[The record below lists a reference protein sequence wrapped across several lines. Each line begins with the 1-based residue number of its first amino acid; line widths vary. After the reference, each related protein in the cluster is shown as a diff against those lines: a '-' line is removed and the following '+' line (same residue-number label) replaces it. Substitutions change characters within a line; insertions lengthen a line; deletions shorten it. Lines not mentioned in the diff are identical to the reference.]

1 MKIKNFKLKLLVLSI
16 LLTIPL
22 QAKSNKPSYDNPSNP
37 SKYQGVGDFTNINIG
52 NFNLGDISGIADKYN
67 NAMSPVREQLDRVKG
82 ATERGKAVFEKN
94 FRWREWRK
102 IGGFDGALNERLKAM
117 QNYANKW
124 KGSMNFGGVGT
135 NVFVVHITSKVI
147 VPPLVKIA
155 KKAVSEVEKNVTH
168 IVEKAVGK
176 ADDFE
181 NKLINKIYDKLGVNK
196 LEEKINQAVDKVKEA
211 DAKVNKF
218 ILTGTD
224 KIGQFKQDIDALV
237 SAGYD
242 INDMLRDDNGNLLV
256 KIGNVYVK
264 SKDILKTLNKYAKN
278 SGIEKGIQKAEMVEG
293 FINEWDM
300 IAERKIR
307 NAINSTSYELGYLL
321 ADEIIARNDYVK
333 NLSYQATPV
342 GKKVVTTGVP
352 IGKST
357 PDMTRPFERYNVD
370 KVFLENT
377 PLGFQEDE
385 SNPADK
391 KYKENEKFHRETK
404 EIFVD
409 NFKEALTGKPK
420 DSTDGNVI
428 GYKKP
433 KIAKDSV
440 QKTAFSNAPFIFN
453 EDDENANEKN
463 ATILKAIPR
472 VQAETQLKT
481 QFEATKMAQVI
492 KASNLISTGEASL
505 GVGATVSNTT
515 VTKGGYSALVYKPP
529 KKFWIEYYGNST
541 ATFNSEGKSD
551 PILTSKVLQNA
562 YFETEKKYSKMAED
576 SVRVLQEAYDTQ
588 MAEMGTTHLT
598 GFEKDETKQG
608 RTAESNII
616 NKAKSENVK
625 DLLNAGNSYLMAEDN
640 HDYINEN
647 QDKRKKLYKERA
659 EIEKIANA
667 VKNEHNAF
675 RDWQNAY
682 YNDLVFEQAFDSYY
696 ANFKVEMFE
705 NEARNNPEKFKK
717 LTREQRKKKNEL
729 LAKAFGSDTNKI
741 VEAKKR
747 LDILL
752 KRRLMVI
759 EQLNRNLGNQG
770 ARFKTM
776 LDAVEYVKKHLN
788 DNDGTEESQER
799 NAMNLKRLY
808 QAMAVI
814 TSQTREEIG
823 LISKN
828 VINSKRTEEI
838 ERMILADM
846 ELDIQLKDME
856 DIVNNANSKSMK
868 NETNQAKEII
878 KNPEYLVK
886 FKRQY

>member
-1 MKIKNFKLKLLVLSI
+1 MKMKINKWRMLILVI
-16 LLTIPL
+16 LLSIPL
-22 QAKSNKPSYDNPSNP
+22 QAKTNKPSYNNPSNP
-37 SKYQGVGDFTNINIG
+37 PKYQGFDYNVGIG
-52 NFNLGDISGIADKYN
+52 DVNLGNVADKYN
-67 NAMSPVREQLDRVKG
+67 NAMTPVRQNLDKLKG
-82 ATERGKAVFEKN
+82 ISEKSKEVFGRE
-94 FRWREWRK
+94 FSWRKWHK
-102 IGGFDGALNERLKAM
+102 IGGLDGAIKDRIKTLS
-117 QNYANKW
+117 NYANKW
-124 KGSMNFGGVGT
+124 TGNMNLTGVGT

-155 KKAVSEVEKNVTH
+155 KKAVSEVEKNLTTA
-168 IVEKAVGK
+168 VEKTFGK
-176 ADDFE
+176 ADEFE
-181 NKLINKIYDKLGVNK
+181 NRMINKVYDKLGVNK
-196 LEEKINQAVDKVKEA
+196 LEEKINSAIDKVKEA

-224 KIGQFKQDIDALV
+224 KIGEFKQDIDTLV
-237 SAGYD
+237 NAGYD
-242 INDMLRDDNGNLLV
+242 INDMFQDDNGNLLV
-256 KIGNVYVK
+256 KIGNVYIK
-264 SKDILKTLNKYAKN
+264 SKDIVKTLNKYAKN
-278 SGIEKGIQKAEMVEG
+278 PAVEKGIQKTEMVEG

-342 GKKVVTTGVP
+342 GKKVVTSGVP
-352 IGKST
+352 IGRST

-391 KYKENEKFHRETK
+391 KYKENEKFHKETT

-433 KIAKDSV
+433 KVAKDSV
-440 QKTAFSNAPFIFN
+440 QKTAYTNAPFIFD
-453 EDDENANEKN
+453 EDDEKGNEKN

-472 VQAETQLKT
+472 VQTEKQLRT
-481 QFEATKMAQVI
+481 ELEATKMAQVL
-492 KASNLISTGEASL
+492 KATNLISTGTGSL
-505 GVGATVSNTT
+505 GVGATVTNATE
-515 VTKGGYSALVYKPP
+515 TKGAYTALVFKPP
-529 KKFWIEYYGNST
+529 RKVKIEYYGNST
-541 ATFNSEGKSD
+541 GVFKSEGKTD
-551 PILTSKVLQNA
+551 PILTSKVLQNT
-562 YFETEKKYSKMAED
+562 YFETEKKYNKMAED

-608 RTAESNII
+608 RTAESSII
-616 NKAKSENVK
+616 NKAKANSVKELLNSEN
-625 DLLNAGNSYLMAEDN
+625 SYMLAEDN

-682 YNDLVFEQAFDSYY
+682 YNDLVFEQAFDVYY
-696 ANFKVEMFE
+696 GNFKAEFFKD
-705 NEARNNPEKFKK
+705 EAKKNPERFKQMS
-717 LTREQRKKKNEL
+717 REDRKKKNKL
-729 LAKAFGSDTNKI
+729 LAQSFGEDTNKI
-741 VEAKKR
+741 VEAKKK
-747 LDILL
+747 LDNLL
-752 KRRLMVI
+752 RRRMMVI

-776 LDAVEYVKKHLN
+776 LDAVEYVKKHLE
-788 DNDGTEESQER
+788 DSDSQESQER
-799 NAMNLKRLY
+799 NALNLKRLY

-838 ERMILADM
+838 EKMLLAEIETEM
-846 ELDIQLKDME
+846 KLDIYDNEIRSGKAPNFVMEKNEVKKILKD
-856 DIVNNANSKSMK
+856 
-868 NETNQAKEII
+868 
-878 KNPEYLVK
+878 PEYL
-886 FKRQY
+886 FKYNK

>member
-1 MKIKNFKLKLLVLSI
+1 MKMKINKWRMLILVI
-16 LLTIPL
+16 LLSIPL
-22 QAKSNKPSYDNPSNP
+22 QAKTNKPSYNNPSNP
-37 SKYQGVGDFTNINIG
+37 PKYQGFDYNVGIG
-52 NFNLGDISGIADKYN
+52 DVNLGNVADKYN
-67 NAMSPVREQLDRVKG
+67 NAMTPVRQNLDKLKG
-82 ATERGKAVFEKN
+82 ISEKSKEVFGRE
-94 FRWREWRK
+94 FSWRKWHK
-102 IGGFDGALNERLKAM
+102 IGGLDGAIKDRIKTLS
-117 QNYANKW
+117 NYANKW
-124 KGSMNFGGVGT
+124 TGNMNLTGVGT

-155 KKAVSEVEKNVTH
+155 KKAVSEVEKNLTTA
-168 IVEKAVGK
+168 VEKTFGK
-176 ADDFE
+176 ADEFE
-181 NKLINKIYDKLGVNK
+181 NRMINKVYDKLGVNK
-196 LEEKINQAVDKVKEA
+196 LEEKINSAIDKVKEA

-224 KIGQFKQDIDALV
+224 KIGEFKQDIDTLV
-237 SAGYD
+237 NAGYD
-242 INDMLRDDNGNLLV
+242 INDMFQDDNGNLLV
-256 KIGNVYVK
+256 KIGNVYIK
-264 SKDILKTLNKYAKN
+264 SKDIVKTLNKYAKN
-278 SGIEKGIQKAEMVEG
+278 PAVEKGIQKTEMVEG

-342 GKKVVTTGVP
+342 GKKVVTSGVP
-352 IGKST
+352 IGRST

-377 PLGFQEDE
+377 PLGFKEDE

-391 KYKENEKFHRETK
+391 KYKENERFHKETT

-433 KIAKDSV
+433 KVAKDSV
-440 QKTAFSNAPFIFN
+440 QKTAYTNAPFIFD
-453 EDDENANEKN
+453 EDDEKGNEKN

-472 VQAETQLKT
+472 VQTEKQLRT
-481 QFEATKMAQVI
+481 ELEATKMAQVL
-492 KASNLISTGEASL
+492 KATNLISTGTGSL
-505 GVGATVSNTT
+505 GVGATVTNATE
-515 VTKGGYSALVYKPP
+515 TKGAYTALVFKPP
-529 KKFWIEYYGNST
+529 RKVKIEYYGNST
-541 ATFNSEGKSD
+541 GVFKSEGKTD
-551 PILTSKVLQNA
+551 PILTSKVLQNT
-562 YFETEKKYSKMAED
+562 YFETEKKYNKMAED

-608 RTAESNII
+608 RTAESSII
-616 NKAKSENVK
+616 NKAKANNVKALLNSEN
-625 DLLNAGNSYLMAEDN
+625 SYMLAEDN

-682 YNDLVFEQAFDSYY
+682 YNDLVFEQAFDVYY
-696 ANFKVEMFE
+696 GNFKAEFFKD
-705 NEARNNPEKFKK
+705 EAKKNPERFKQMS
-717 LTREQRKKKNEL
+717 REDRKKKNKL
-729 LAKAFGSDTNKI
+729 LAQSFGEDTNKI
-741 VEAKKR
+741 VEAKKK
-747 LDILL
+747 LDNLL
-752 KRRLMVI
+752 RRRMMVI

-776 LDAVEYVKKHLN
+776 LDAVEYVKKHLE
-788 DNDGTEESQER
+788 DSDSQESQER
-799 NAMNLKRLY
+799 NALNLKRLY

-838 ERMILADM
+838 EKMLLAEIETEM
-846 ELDIQLKDME
+846 KLDIYDNEIRSGKAPNFVMEKNEVKKILKD
-856 DIVNNANSKSMK
+856 
-868 NETNQAKEII
+868 
-878 KNPEYLVK
+878 PEYL
-886 FKRQY
+886 FKYNK

>member
-1 MKIKNFKLKLLVLSI
+1 
-16 LLTIPL
+16 
-22 QAKSNKPSYDNPSNP
+22 
-37 SKYQGVGDFTNINIG
+37 
-52 NFNLGDISGIADKYN
+52 
-67 NAMSPVREQLDRVKG
+67 
-82 ATERGKAVFEKN
+82 
-94 FRWREWRK
+94 
-102 IGGFDGALNERLKAM
+102 
-117 QNYANKW
+117 
-124 KGSMNFGGVGT
+124 
-135 NVFVVHITSKVI
+135 
-147 VPPLVKIA
+147 
-155 KKAVSEVEKNVTH
+155 
-168 IVEKAVGK
+168 
-176 ADDFE
+176 
-181 NKLINKIYDKLGVNK
+181 
-196 LEEKINQAVDKVKEA
+196 
-211 DAKVNKF
+211 
-218 ILTGTD
+218 
-224 KIGQFKQDIDALV
+224 
-237 SAGYD
+237 
-242 INDMLRDDNGNLLV
+242 
-256 KIGNVYVK
+256 
-264 SKDILKTLNKYAKN
+264 
-278 SGIEKGIQKAEMVEG
+278 
-293 FINEWDM
+293 
-300 IAERKIR
+300 
-307 NAINSTSYELGYLL
+307 
-321 ADEIIARNDYVK
+321 
-333 NLSYQATPV
+333 
-342 GKKVVTTGVP
+342 
-352 IGKST
+352 
-357 PDMTRPFERYNVD
+357 
-370 KVFLENT
+370 
-377 PLGFQEDE
+377 
-385 SNPADK
+385 
-391 KYKENEKFHRETK
+391 
-404 EIFVD
+404 
-409 NFKEALTGKPK
+409 
-420 DSTDGNVI
+420 
-428 GYKKP
+428 
-433 KIAKDSV
+433 
-440 QKTAFSNAPFIFN
+440 
-453 EDDENANEKN
+453 
-463 ATILKAIPR
+463 
-472 VQAETQLKT
+472 
-481 QFEATKMAQVI
+481 MAQVI

-515 VTKGGYSALVYKPP
+515 VTKGGYSALVYKAPR
-529 KKFWIEYYGNST
+529 KIWIEYYGNST
-541 ATFNSEGKSD
+541 GTFESEGKSD

-752 KRRLMVI
+752 KRRLMVV

>member
-1 MKIKNFKLKLLVLSI
+1 MKMKINKWRMLILVI
-16 LLTIPL
+16 LLSIPL
-22 QAKSNKPSYDNPSNP
+22 QAKTNKPSYNNPSNP
-37 SKYQGVGDFTNINIG
+37 PKYQGFDYNVGIG
-52 NFNLGDISGIADKYN
+52 DINLGNVADKYN
-67 NAMSPVREQLDRVKG
+67 NAMTPVRQNLDKLKG
-82 ATERGKAVFEKN
+82 ISEKSKEVFGRE
-94 FRWREWRK
+94 FSWRKWHK
-102 IGGFDGALNERLKAM
+102 IGGLDGAIKDRIKTLS
-117 QNYANKW
+117 NYANKW
-124 KGSMNFGGVGT
+124 TGNMNLTGVGT
-135 NVFVVHITSKVI
+135 NIFVVHITSKVI

-155 KKAVSEVEKNVTH
+155 KKAVSEVEKNLTTA
-168 IVEKAVGK
+168 VEKTFGK
-176 ADDFE
+176 ADEFE
-181 NKLINKIYDKLGVNK
+181 NRMINKVYDKLGVNK
-196 LEEKINQAVDKVKEA
+196 LEEKINSAIDKVKEA

-224 KIGQFKQDIDALV
+224 KIGEFKQDIDTLV
-237 SAGYD
+237 NAGYD
-242 INDMLRDDNGNLLV
+242 INDMFQDDNGNLLV
-256 KIGNVYVK
+256 KIGNVYIK
-264 SKDILKTLNKYAKN
+264 SKDIVKTLNKYAKN
-278 SGIEKGIQKAEMVEG
+278 PAVEKGIQKTEMVEG

-342 GKKVVTTGVP
+342 GKKVVTSGVP
-352 IGKST
+352 IGRST

-377 PLGFQEDE
+377 PLGFKEDE

-391 KYKENEKFHRETK
+391 KYKENERFHKETT

-433 KIAKDSV
+433 KVAKDSV
-440 QKTAFSNAPFIFN
+440 QKTAYTNAPFIFD
-453 EDDENANEKN
+453 EDDEKGNEKN

-472 VQAETQLKT
+472 VQTEKQLRT
-481 QFEATKMAQVI
+481 ELEATKMAQVL
-492 KASNLISTGEASL
+492 KATNLISTGTGSL
-505 GVGATVSNTT
+505 GVGATVTNST

-529 KKFWIEYYGNST
+529 RKVWIEYYGNST
-541 ATFNSEGKSD
+541 GVFKSEGKTD
-551 PILTSKVLQNA
+551 PILTSKVLQNT
-562 YFETEKKYSKMAED
+562 YFETEKKYNKMAED

-608 RTAESNII
+608 RTAESSII
-616 NKAKSENVK
+616 NKAKANNVKELLNSEN
-625 DLLNAGNSYLMAEDN
+625 SYMLAEDN

-682 YNDLVFEQAFDSYY
+682 YNDLVFEQAFDVYY
-696 ANFKVEMFE
+696 GNFKAEFFKD
-705 NEARNNPEKFKK
+705 EAKKNPERFKQMS
-717 LTREQRKKKNEL
+717 REDRKKKNKL
-729 LAKAFGSDTNKI
+729 LAQSFGEDTNKI
-741 VEAKKR
+741 VEAKKK
-747 LDILL
+747 LDNLL
-752 KRRLMVI
+752 RRRMMVI

-776 LDAVEYVKKHLN
+776 LDAVEYVKKHLE
-788 DNDGTEESQER
+788 DSDSQESQER
-799 NAMNLKRLY
+799 NALNLKRLY

-838 ERMILADM
+838 EKMLLAEIETEM
-846 ELDIQLKDME
+846 KLDIYDNEIRSGKAPNFVMEKNEVKKILKD
-856 DIVNNANSKSMK
+856 
-868 NETNQAKEII
+868 
-878 KNPEYLVK
+878 PEYL
-886 FKRQY
+886 FKYNK

>member
-1 MKIKNFKLKLLVLSI
+1 MKMKINKWRMLILVI
-16 LLTIPL
+16 LLSIPL
-22 QAKSNKPSYDNPSNP
+22 QAKTNKPSYNNPSNP
-37 SKYQGVGDFTNINIG
+37 PKYQGFDYNVGIG
-52 NFNLGDISGIADKYN
+52 DINLGNVADKYN
-67 NAMSPVREQLDRVKG
+67 NAMTPVRQNLDKLKG
-82 ATERGKAVFEKN
+82 ISEKSKEVFGRE
-94 FRWREWRK
+94 FSWRKWHK
-102 IGGFDGALNERLKAM
+102 IGGLDGAIKDRIKTLS
-117 QNYANKW
+117 NYANKW
-124 KGSMNFGGVGT
+124 TGNMNLTGVGT

-155 KKAVSEVEKNVTH
+155 KKAVSEVEKNLTTA
-168 IVEKAVGK
+168 VEKTFGK
-176 ADDFE
+176 ADEFE
-181 NKLINKIYDKLGVNK
+181 NRMINKVYDKLGVNK
-196 LEEKINQAVDKVKEA
+196 LEEKINSAIDKVKEA

-224 KIGQFKQDIDALV
+224 KIGEFKQDIDTLV
-237 SAGYD
+237 NAGYD
-242 INDMLRDDNGNLLV
+242 INDMFQDDNGNLLV
-256 KIGNVYVK
+256 KIGNVYIK
-264 SKDILKTLNKYAKN
+264 SKDIVKTLNKYAKN
-278 SGIEKGIQKAEMVEG
+278 PAVEKGIQKTEMVEG

-342 GKKVVTTGVP
+342 GKKVVTSGVP
-352 IGKST
+352 IGRST

-377 PLGFQEDE
+377 PLGFKEDE

-391 KYKENEKFHRETK
+391 KYKENERFHKETT

-433 KIAKDSV
+433 KVAKDSV
-440 QKTAFSNAPFIFN
+440 QKTAYTNAPFIFD
-453 EDDENANEKN
+453 EDDEKGNEKN

-472 VQAETQLKT
+472 VQTEKQLRT
-481 QFEATKMAQVI
+481 ELEATKMAQVL
-492 KASNLISTGEASL
+492 KATNLISTGTGSL
-505 GVGATVSNTT
+505 GVGATVTNST

-529 KKFWIEYYGNST
+529 RKVWIEYYGNST
-541 ATFNSEGKSD
+541 GVFKSEGKTD
-551 PILTSKVLQNA
+551 PILTSKVLQNT
-562 YFETEKKYSKMAED
+562 YFETEKKYNKMAED

-608 RTAESNII
+608 RTAESSII
-616 NKAKSENVK
+616 NKAKANNVKELLNSEN
-625 DLLNAGNSYLMAEDN
+625 SYMLAEDN

-682 YNDLVFEQAFDSYY
+682 YNDLVFEQAFDVYY
-696 ANFKVEMFE
+696 GNFKAEFFKD
-705 NEARNNPEKFKK
+705 EAKKNPERFKQMS
-717 LTREQRKKKNEL
+717 REDRKKKNKL
-729 LAKAFGSDTNKI
+729 LAQSFGEDTNKI
-741 VEAKKR
+741 VEAKKK
-747 LDILL
+747 LDNLL
-752 KRRLMVI
+752 RRRMMVI

-776 LDAVEYVKKHLN
+776 LDAVEYVKKHLE
-788 DNDGTEESQER
+788 DSDSQESQER
-799 NAMNLKRLY
+799 NALNLKRLY

-838 ERMILADM
+838 EKMLLAEIETEM
-846 ELDIQLKDME
+846 KLDIYDNEIRSGKAPNFVMEKNEVKKILKD
-856 DIVNNANSKSMK
+856 
-868 NETNQAKEII
+868 
-878 KNPEYLVK
+878 PEYL
-886 FKRQY
+886 FKYNK

>member
-1 MKIKNFKLKLLVLSI
+1 MKMKINKWRMLILVI
-16 LLTIPL
+16 LLSIPL
-22 QAKSNKPSYDNPSNP
+22 QAKTNKPSYNNPSNP
-37 SKYQGVGDFTNINIG
+37 PKYQGFDYNVGIG
-52 NFNLGDISGIADKYN
+52 DVNLGNVADKYN
-67 NAMSPVREQLDRVKG
+67 NAMTPVRQNLDKLKG
-82 ATERGKAVFEKN
+82 ISEKSKEVFGRE
-94 FRWREWRK
+94 FSWRKWHK
-102 IGGFDGALNERLKAM
+102 IGGLDGAIKDRIKTLS
-117 QNYANKW
+117 NYANKW
-124 KGSMNFGGVGT
+124 TGNMNLTGVGT

-155 KKAVSEVEKNVTH
+155 KKAVSEVEKNLTTA
-168 IVEKAVGK
+168 VEKTFGK
-176 ADDFE
+176 ADEFE
-181 NKLINKIYDKLGVNK
+181 NRMINKVYDKLGVNK
-196 LEEKINQAVDKVKEA
+196 LEEKINSAIDKVKEA

-224 KIGQFKQDIDALV
+224 KIGEFKQDIDTLV
-237 SAGYD
+237 NAGYD
-242 INDMLRDDNGNLLV
+242 INDMFQDDNGNLLV
-256 KIGNVYVK
+256 KIGNVYIK
-264 SKDILKTLNKYAKN
+264 SKDIVKTLNKYAKN
-278 SGIEKGIQKAEMVEG
+278 PAVEKGIQKTEMVEG

-342 GKKVVTTGVP
+342 GKKVVTSGVP
-352 IGKST
+352 IGRST

-377 PLGFQEDE
+377 PLGFKEDE

-391 KYKENEKFHRETK
+391 KYKENERFHKETT

-433 KIAKDSV
+433 KVAKDSV
-440 QKTAFSNAPFIFN
+440 QKTAYTNAPFIFD
-453 EDDENANEKN
+453 EDDEKGNEKN

-472 VQAETQLKT
+472 VQTEKQLRT
-481 QFEATKMAQVI
+481 ELEATKMAQVL
-492 KASNLISTGEASL
+492 KATNLISTGTGSL
-505 GVGATVSNTT
+505 GVGATVTNATE
-515 VTKGGYSALVYKPP
+515 TKGAYTALVFKPP
-529 KKFWIEYYGNST
+529 RKVKIEYYGNST
-541 ATFNSEGKSD
+541 GVFKSEGKTD
-551 PILTSKVLQNA
+551 PILTSKVLQNT
-562 YFETEKKYSKMAED
+562 YFETEKKYNKMAED

-608 RTAESNII
+608 RTAESSII
-616 NKAKSENVK
+616 NKAKANSVKELLNSEN
-625 DLLNAGNSYLMAEDN
+625 SYMLAEDN

-682 YNDLVFEQAFDSYY
+682 YNDLVFEQAFDVYY
-696 ANFKVEMFE
+696 GNFKAEFFKD
-705 NEARNNPEKFKK
+705 EAKKNPERFKQMS
-717 LTREQRKKKNEL
+717 REDRKKKNKL
-729 LAKAFGSDTNKI
+729 LAQSFGEDTNKI
-741 VEAKKR
+741 VEAKKK
-747 LDILL
+747 LDNLL
-752 KRRLMVI
+752 RRRMMVI

-776 LDAVEYVKKHLN
+776 LDAVEYVKKHLE
-788 DNDGTEESQER
+788 DSDSQESQER
-799 NAMNLKRLY
+799 NALNLKRLY

-838 ERMILADM
+838 EKMLLAEIETEM
-846 ELDIQLKDME
+846 KLDIYDNEIRSGKAPNFVMEKNEVKKILKD
-856 DIVNNANSKSMK
+856 
-868 NETNQAKEII
+868 
-878 KNPEYLVK
+878 PEYL
-886 FKRQY
+886 FKYNK

>member
-1 MKIKNFKLKLLVLSI
+1 MKMKINKWRMLILVI
-16 LLTIPL
+16 LLSIPL
-22 QAKSNKPSYDNPSNP
+22 QAKTNKPSYNNPSNP
-37 SKYQGVGDFTNINIG
+37 PKYQGFDYNVGIG
-52 NFNLGDISGIADKYN
+52 DVNLGNVADKYN
-67 NAMSPVREQLDRVKG
+67 NAMTPVRQNLDKLKG
-82 ATERGKAVFEKN
+82 ISEKSKEVFGRE
-94 FRWREWRK
+94 FSWRKWHK
-102 IGGFDGALNERLKAM
+102 IGGLDGAIKDRIKTLS
-117 QNYANKW
+117 NYANKW
-124 KGSMNFGGVGT
+124 TGNMNLTGVGT

-155 KKAVSEVEKNVTH
+155 KKAVSEVEKNLTTA
-168 IVEKAVGK
+168 VEKTFGK
-176 ADDFE
+176 ADEFE
-181 NKLINKIYDKLGVNK
+181 NRMINKVYDKLGVNK
-196 LEEKINQAVDKVKEA
+196 LEEKINSAIDKVKEA

-224 KIGQFKQDIDALV
+224 KIGEFKQDIDTLV
-237 SAGYD
+237 NAGYD
-242 INDMLRDDNGNLLV
+242 INDMFQDDNGNLLV
-256 KIGNVYVK
+256 KIGNVYIK
-264 SKDILKTLNKYAKN
+264 SKDIVKTLNKYAKN
-278 SGIEKGIQKAEMVEG
+278 PAVEKGIQKTEMVEG

-342 GKKVVTTGVP
+342 GKKVVTSGVP
-352 IGKST
+352 IGRST

-377 PLGFQEDE
+377 PLGFKEDE

-391 KYKENEKFHRETK
+391 KYKENERFHKETT

-433 KIAKDSV
+433 KVAKDSV
-440 QKTAFSNAPFIFN
+440 QKTAYTNAPFIFD
-453 EDDENANEKN
+453 EDDEKGNEKN

-472 VQAETQLKT
+472 VQTEKQLRT
-481 QFEATKMAQVI
+481 ELEATKMAQVL
-492 KASNLISTGEASL
+492 KATNLISTGTGSL
-505 GVGATVSNTT
+505 GVGATVTNST

-529 KKFWIEYYGNST
+529 RKVWIEYYGNST
-541 ATFNSEGKSD
+541 GVFKSEGKTD
-551 PILTSKVLQNA
+551 PILTSKVLQNT
-562 YFETEKKYSKMAED
+562 YFETEKKYNKMAED

-608 RTAESNII
+608 RTAESSII
-616 NKAKSENVK
+616 NKAKANNVKELLNSEN
-625 DLLNAGNSYLMAEDN
+625 SYMLAEDN

-682 YNDLVFEQAFDSYY
+682 YNDLVFEQAFDVYY
-696 ANFKVEMFE
+696 GNFKAEFFKD
-705 NEARNNPEKFKK
+705 EAKKNPERFKQMS
-717 LTREQRKKKNEL
+717 REDRKKKNKL
-729 LAKAFGSDTNKI
+729 LAQSFGEDTNKI
-741 VEAKKR
+741 VEAKKK
-747 LDILL
+747 LDNLL
-752 KRRLMVI
+752 RRRMMVI

-776 LDAVEYVKKHLN
+776 LDAVEYVKKHLE
-788 DNDGTEESQER
+788 DSDSQESQER
-799 NAMNLKRLY
+799 NALNLKRLY

-838 ERMILADM
+838 EKMLLAEIETEM
-846 ELDIQLKDME
+846 KLDIYDNEIRSGKAPNFVMEKNEVKKILKD
-856 DIVNNANSKSMK
+856 
-868 NETNQAKEII
+868 
-878 KNPEYLVK
+878 PEYL
-886 FKRQY
+886 FKYNK

>member
-1 MKIKNFKLKLLVLSI
+1 MLILVI
-16 LLTIPL
+16 LLSIPL
-22 QAKSNKPSYDNPSNP
+22 QAKTNKPSYNNPSNP
-37 SKYQGVGDFTNINIG
+37 PKYQGFDYNVGIG
-52 NFNLGDISGIADKYN
+52 DVNLGNVADKYN
-67 NAMSPVREQLDRVKG
+67 NAMTPVRQNLDKLKG
-82 ATERGKAVFEKN
+82 ISEKSKEVFGRE
-94 FRWREWRK
+94 FSWRKWHK
-102 IGGFDGALNERLKAM
+102 IGGLDGAIKDRIKTLS
-117 QNYANKW
+117 NYANKW
-124 KGSMNFGGVGT
+124 TGNMNLTGVGT

-155 KKAVSEVEKNVTH
+155 KKAVSEVEKNLTTA
-168 IVEKAVGK
+168 VEKTFGK
-176 ADDFE
+176 ADEFE
-181 NKLINKIYDKLGVNK
+181 NRMINKVYDKLGVNK
-196 LEEKINQAVDKVKEA
+196 LEEKINSAIDKVKEA

-224 KIGQFKQDIDALV
+224 KIGEFKQDIDTLV
-237 SAGYD
+237 NAGYD
-242 INDMLRDDNGNLLV
+242 INDMFQDDNGNLLV
-256 KIGNVYVK
+256 KIGNVYIK
-264 SKDILKTLNKYAKN
+264 SKDIVKTLNKYAKN
-278 SGIEKGIQKAEMVEG
+278 PAVEKGIQKTEMVEG

-342 GKKVVTTGVP
+342 GKKVVTSGVP
-352 IGKST
+352 IGRST

-377 PLGFQEDE
+377 PLGFKEDE

-391 KYKENEKFHRETK
+391 KYKENERFHKETT

-433 KIAKDSV
+433 KVAKDSV
-440 QKTAFSNAPFIFN
+440 QKTAYTNAPFIFD
-453 EDDENANEKN
+453 EDDEKGNEKN

-472 VQAETQLKT
+472 VQTEKQLRT
-481 QFEATKMAQVI
+481 ELEATKMAQVL
-492 KASNLISTGEASL
+492 KATNLISTGTGSL
-505 GVGATVSNTT
+505 GVGATVTNST

-529 KKFWIEYYGNST
+529 RKVWIEYYGNST
-541 ATFNSEGKSD
+541 GVFKSEGKTD
-551 PILTSKVLQNA
+551 PILTSKVLQNT
-562 YFETEKKYSKMAED
+562 YFETEKKYNKMAED

-608 RTAESNII
+608 RTAESSII
-616 NKAKSENVK
+616 NKAKANNVKELLNSEN
-625 DLLNAGNSYLMAEDN
+625 SYMLAEDN

-682 YNDLVFEQAFDSYY
+682 YNDLVFEQAFDVYY
-696 ANFKVEMFE
+696 GNFKAEFFKD
-705 NEARNNPEKFKK
+705 EAKKNPERFKQMS
-717 LTREQRKKKNEL
+717 REDRKKKNKL
-729 LAKAFGSDTNKI
+729 LAQSFGEDTNKI
-741 VEAKKR
+741 VEAKKK
-747 LDILL
+747 LDNLL
-752 KRRLMVI
+752 RRRMMVI

-776 LDAVEYVKKHLN
+776 LDAVEYVKKHLE
-788 DNDGTEESQER
+788 DSDSQESQER
-799 NAMNLKRLY
+799 NALNLKRLY

-838 ERMILADM
+838 EKMLLAEIETEM
-846 ELDIQLKDME
+846 KLDIYDNEIRSGKAPNFVMEKNEVKKILKD
-856 DIVNNANSKSMK
+856 
-868 NETNQAKEII
+868 
-878 KNPEYLVK
+878 PEYL
-886 FKRQY
+886 FKYNK

>member
-1 MKIKNFKLKLLVLSI
+1 MKMKINKWRMLILVI
-16 LLTIPL
+16 LLSIPL
-22 QAKSNKPSYDNPSNP
+22 QAKTNKPSYNNPSNP
-37 SKYQGVGDFTNINIG
+37 PKYQGFDYNVGIG
-52 NFNLGDISGIADKYN
+52 DVNLGNVADKYN
-67 NAMSPVREQLDRVKG
+67 NAMTPVRQNLDKLKG
-82 ATERGKAVFEKN
+82 ISEKSKEVFGRE
-94 FRWREWRK
+94 FSWRKWHK
-102 IGGFDGALNERLKAM
+102 IGGLDGAIKDRIKTLS
-117 QNYANKW
+117 NYANKW
-124 KGSMNFGGVGT
+124 TGNMNLTGVGT

-155 KKAVSEVEKNVTH
+155 KKAVSEVEKNLTTA
-168 IVEKAVGK
+168 VEKTFGK
-176 ADDFE
+176 ADEFE
-181 NKLINKIYDKLGVNK
+181 NRMINKVYDKLGVNK
-196 LEEKINQAVDKVKEA
+196 LEEKINSAIDKVKEA

-224 KIGQFKQDIDALV
+224 KIGEFKQDIDTLV
-237 SAGYD
+237 NAGYD
-242 INDMLRDDNGNLLV
+242 INDMFQDDNGNLLV
-256 KIGNVYVK
+256 KIGNVYIK
-264 SKDILKTLNKYAKN
+264 SKDIVKTLNKYAKN
-278 SGIEKGIQKAEMVEG
+278 PAVEKGIQKTEMVEG

-342 GKKVVTTGVP
+342 GKKVVTSGVP
-352 IGKST
+352 IGRST

-377 PLGFQEDE
+377 PLGFKEDE

-391 KYKENEKFHRETK
+391 KYKENERFHKETT

-433 KIAKDSV
+433 KVAKDSV
-440 QKTAFSNAPFIFN
+440 QKTAYTNAPFIFD
-453 EDDENANEKN
+453 EDDEKGNEKN

-472 VQAETQLKT
+472 VQTEKQLRT
-481 QFEATKMAQVI
+481 ELEATKMAQVL
-492 KASNLISTGEASL
+492 KATNLISTGTGSL
-505 GVGATVSNTT
+505 GVGATVTNST

-529 KKFWIEYYGNST
+529 RKVWIEYYGNST
-541 ATFNSEGKSD
+541 GVFKSEGKTD
-551 PILTSKVLQNA
+551 PILTSKVLQNT
-562 YFETEKKYSKMAED
+562 YFETEKKYNKMAED

-608 RTAESNII
+608 RTAESSII
-616 NKAKSENVK
+616 NKAKANNVKELLNSEN
-625 DLLNAGNSYLMAEDN
+625 SYMLAEDN

-682 YNDLVFEQAFDSYY
+682 YNDLVFEQAFDVYY
-696 ANFKVEMFE
+696 GNFKAEFFKD
-705 NEARNNPEKFKK
+705 EAKKNPERFKQMS
-717 LTREQRKKKNEL
+717 REDRKKKNKL
-729 LAKAFGSDTNKI
+729 LAQSFGEDTNKI
-741 VEAKKR
+741 VEAKKK
-747 LDILL
+747 LDNLL
-752 KRRLMVI
+752 RRRMMVI

-776 LDAVEYVKKHLN
+776 LDAVEYVKKHLE
-788 DNDGTEESQER
+788 DSDSQESQER
-799 NAMNLKRLY
+799 NALNLKRLY

-838 ERMILADM
+838 EKMLLAEIETEM
-846 ELDIQLKDME
+846 KLDIYDNVIRSGKAPIFVMEKNEVKKILKD
-856 DIVNNANSKSMK
+856 
-868 NETNQAKEII
+868 
-878 KNPEYLVK
+878 PEYL
-886 FKRQY
+886 FKYNK